1 MKKIINTNLKTP
13 EYELLNRECPLSEYP
28 RPCFKRDSYISL
40 NGEWDYLVTDK
51 FELSLDFEGKIL
63 VPYCIESSNS
73 GVQRALKK
81 GEWIVYHRKFSV
93 PKEFIKD
100 KILSQIQQT
109 TPSNEIQILNQ
120 ST

>member
-1 MKKIINTNLKTP
+1 MKVGNIMKKIINTNLKTP

-28 RPCFKRDSYISL
+28 RPSFKRDSYISL
-40 NGEWDYLVTDK
+40 NGEWDYLVTEK

-81 GEWIVYHRKFSV
+81 GVSGSLILPRLESHLFLLVLSTDSTYRKVCF
-93 PKEFIKD
+93 E
-100 KILSQIQQT
+100 LH
-109 TPSNEIQILNQ
+109 
-120 ST
+120 